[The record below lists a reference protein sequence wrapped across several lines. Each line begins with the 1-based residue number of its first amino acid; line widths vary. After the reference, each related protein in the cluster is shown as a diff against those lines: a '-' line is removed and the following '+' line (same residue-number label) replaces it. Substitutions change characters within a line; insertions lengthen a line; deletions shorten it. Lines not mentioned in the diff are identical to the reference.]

1 MENSGLLNWKYVE
14 VFVFDPAISP
24 RSLVLG
30 TFDEERSKERW
41 LFSQARQQGK
51 PVKYPDKSLS
61 GYGKVPTIN
70 ST

>member
-41 LFSQARQQGK
+41 LFSQASSYDTED
-51 PVKYPDKSLS
+51 VKTALL
-61 GYGKVPTIN
+61 
-70 ST
+70 